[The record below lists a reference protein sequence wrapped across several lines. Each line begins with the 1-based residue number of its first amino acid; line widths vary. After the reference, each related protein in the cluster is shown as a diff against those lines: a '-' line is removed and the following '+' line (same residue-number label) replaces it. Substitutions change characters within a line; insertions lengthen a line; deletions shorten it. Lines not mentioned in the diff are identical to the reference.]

1 MRTALIALAL
11 VACSTPAPAP
21 VDGGAGDGG
30 YVSDAADSDA
40 YAIDCSRCVPVVCHP
55 ALGTGCSCDDVTLE
69 RRCHIACDD
78 GTVPA
83 CPVVTETYC
92 PNLEAP
98 HCE

>member
-1 MRTALIALAL
+1 MRTALIAIAL
-11 VACSTPAPAP
+11 VACSTPAPVS
-21 VDGGAGDGG
+21 VDGGQAGDGG
-30 YVSDAADSDA
+30 AVGDAAPDSA
-40 YAIDCSRCVPVVCHP
+40 ALDCSRCVPVVCHP

-78 GTVPA
+78 GTVPT

-92 PNLEAP
+92 QNLEAP